1 MKSKI
6 VPACLLGCTLSLAV
20 LSAGAAPA
28 PYLTLDHSAE
38 QLMDKASADK
48 LWLEG
53 LPAARLA
60 RLYPPG
66 KWGFVSQVEGGFTDA
81 KVCVVTA
88 RAMLMPRKGKT
99 LVFTPAQTAT
109 AFATL
114 PSATQQQCR
123 DIARIKLKEAIAA
136 IVSPLLREK

>member
-1 MKSKI
+1 MKSKT
-6 VPACLLGCTLSLAV
+6 VPACILA
-20 LSAGAAPA
+20 LAAASAGAAPA
-28 PYLTLDHSAE
+28 PYLTLDHSSE
-38 QLMDKASADK
+38 QLMDKAGAAQ

-60 RLYPPG
+60 RLYPPK

-81 KVCVVTA
+81 RVCVVTA
-88 RAMLMPRKGKT
+88 RAMLMPRRGKA
-99 LVFTPAQTAT
+99 LLFAPAQTAT

-114 PSATQQQCR
+114 PNASQQQCR

-136 IVSPLLREK
+136 IVAPLLREK

>member
-6 VPACLLGCTLSLAV
+6 VPACILA
-20 LSAGAAPA
+20 LAAASAGAAPA
-28 PYLTLDHSAE
+28 PYLTLDHSSE
-38 QLMDKASADK
+38 QLMDKASAAK

-81 KVCVVTA
+81 RVCVVTA
-88 RAMLMPRKGKT
+88 RAMLVPRKGKT
-99 LVFTPAQTAT
+99 LVFAPAQTAT

-136 IVSPLLREK
+136 IVAPLLREK

>member
-6 VPACLLGCTLSLAV
+6 VPACVLSIAAV
-20 LSAGAAPA
+20 SAGAAPA
-28 PYLTLDHSAE
+28 LYLTLDHSAE
-38 QLMDKASADK
+38 QLMNKASADK

-66 KWGFVSQVEGGFTDA
+66 RWGFVSQVEGGFTDA
-81 KVCVVTA
+81 RVCVVTA
-88 RAMLMPRKGKT
+88 RAMLVPRKGKT
-99 LVFTPAQTAT
+99 LVFAPAQTAT

-114 PSATQQQCR
+114 PGATQQQCR

-136 IVSPLLREK
+136 IVAPLLREK

>member
-1 MKSKI
+1 MNSKI
-6 VPACLLGCTLSLAV
+6 VPACLLGCALSLAA

-66 KWGFVSQVEGGFTDA
+66 RWGFVSQVEGGFTDA

-99 LVFTPAQTAT
+99 LVFTPAH
-109 AFATL
+109 
-114 PSATQQQCR
+114 R
-123 DIARIKLKEAIAA
+123 
-136 IVSPLLREK
+136 

>member
-1 MKSKI
+1 MSPRN
-6 VPACLLGCTLSLAV
+6 VPACVLLMGAATAW
-20 LSAGAAPA
+20 AAPA
-28 PYLTLDHSAE
+28 PYLTLDHSTE
-38 QLMDKASADK
+38 QLMDKTSAAK

-66 KWGFVSQVEGGFTDA
+66 RWGFVSQVEGGFTDA

-99 LVFTPAQTAT
+99 LVFAPAQTAT

-136 IVSPLLREK
+136 IVAPLLREK